1 MAQDNHNEHHEHG
14 HDEQHHSHDA
24 VSDTQQGEPSTA
36 DATEAEFLKK
46 HPTYLSQQSRRAFL
60 ASAGA
65 AAALGG
71 NFAVSFLRGDK
82 AEAKSETLM
91 AADMIRDAKNIHIL
105 KATPETCFWGYFDK
119 TQPPV
124 LTVNPGDIVY
134 VEALTHH
141 AGDAPDLLM
150 DAGVKA
156 VYDKVTDRGPGVHI
170 MTGPIAVRGA
180 EPGDTLMVR
189 ILKTEP
195 RLAYGSNID
204 AHWGYLYDAFKKERI
219 TIYKIDMEA
228 ALAYPA
234 FAYDFKG
241 RPKYDKPG
249 FVTAPDPASREK
261 IKMKVSIPLRPHFG
275 VMGVA
280 PQESGRINSIPPGPF
295 GGNID
300 NWRIGAGA
308 TMYYPVFNKGANL
321 FVGDSHMAQGDAE
334 LAGTAIEA
342 SMNSYIQIFV
352 LKDFPITNPILET
365 DSHWI
370 THGFNQDLN
379 KAMRQAADQMLDF
392 LTTKRKMSA
401 DEAYSMISVGVDFGV
416 TQVVDIRQGCH
427 AAVPKNLF
435 VPK

>member
-1 MAQDNHNEHHEHG
+1 MTEHKHENDHDHHHAEG
-14 HDEQHHSHDA
+14 HDRN
-24 VSDTQQGEPSTA
+24 VEPTA
-36 DATEAEFLKK
+36 DLKEDDFLKK

-65 AAALGG
+65 AAALGA
-71 NFAVSFLRGDK
+71 NFAVGFLRSDR
-82 AEAKSETLM
+82 AEAKTETLM
-91 AADMIRDAKNIHIL
+91 AADSIRNAGNIHVL
-105 KATPETCFWGYFDK
+105 KATPQNCFWGYFDK
-119 TQPPV
+119 TLPPV
-124 LTVNPGDIVY
+124 MTINSGDIVY
-134 VEALTHH
+134 IEALTHH

-156 VYDKVTDRGPGVHI
+156 VYDTVTDRGPGVHI
-170 MTGPIAVRGA
+170 MTGPISVKGA

-195 RLAYGSNID
+195 RLSYGSNIA
-204 AHWGYLYDAFKKERI
+204 AHWGYLYNTFKKERI
-219 TIYKIDMEA
+219 TIYKIDTAA

-241 RPKYDKPG
+241 RPIYDKPG

-261 IKMKVSIPLRPHFG
+261 IKSKVAIPLRPHFG

-280 PQESGRINSIPPGPF
+280 PGESGRINSIPPGPF

-308 TMYYPVFNKGANL
+308 TMYYPVFNRGANF

-334 LAGTAIEA
+334 LSGTAIEA
-342 SMNSYIQIFV
+342 SMNAYLQIFV

-370 THGFNQDLN
+370 THGFNEDLN
-379 KAMRQAADQMLDF
+379 KAMRQSADQMLDF
-392 LTTKRKMSA
+392 LVNKRKMSA

-427 AAVPKNLF
+427 AAVPKHLF
-435 VPK
+435 MPT

>member
-1 MAQDNHNEHHEHG
+1 MDRHNRPHSFADSTEPTNNEDIADA
-14 HDEQHHSHDA
+14 HDE
-24 VSDTQQGEPSTA
+24 TA
-36 DATEAEFLKK
+36 FLKC
-46 HPTYLSQQSRRAFL
+46 HPGFLSRQSRRAFL

-65 AAALGG
+65 AAALGS
-71 NFAVSFLRGDK
+71 NYAVSFLRGDSEEAK
-82 AEAKSETLM
+82 AETLL
-91 AADMIRDAKNIHIL
+91 AADLIRSAGNIHKL
-105 KATPETCFWGYFDK
+105 QATPQTCFWGFFDK
-119 TQPPV
+119 TLPPV
-124 LTVNPGDIVY
+124 ITIDSGDIVY
-134 VEALTHH
+134 IEALTHH

-150 DAGVKA
+150 DAGVRE
-156 VYDKVTDRGPGVHI
+156 VYEKVTDRGPGVHI
-170 MTGPIAVRGA
+170 MTGPISVRGA

-195 RLAYGSNID
+195 RLAYGSNIA
-204 AHWGYLYDAFKKERI
+204 AHWGYLYDTFKKERI
-219 TIYKIDMEA
+219 TIYKIDMA
-228 ALAYPA
+228 AAQAYPA

-241 RPKYDKPG
+241 RPVYDKPG
-249 FVTAPDPASREK
+249 FITAPEPAARET
-261 IKMKVSIPLRPHFG
+261 IKTRVAIPLRPHFG

-280 PQESGRINSIPPGPF
+280 PSESGRINSIPPGSF

-308 TMYYPVFNKGANL
+308 TMYYPVFNKGANF

-334 LAGTAIEA
+334 LSGTAIEA
-342 SMNSYIQIFV
+342 SMNGYLQIFV

-427 AAVPKNLF
+427 AAVPKHLF
-435 VPK
+435 VPT